1 MKQKTIKYEGLY
13 ASCFMPVLPRKKK
26 EKKEKKETKI
36 MNEQFSIAGKV
47 AVITGAGGVLGGSIA
62 KCFMQQGAKVVAVD
76 IRQKQLDKR
85 VEELKTY
92 GEDVIGIVGNVLD
105 ISSLERLADDIVAK
119 WGRIDILLN
128 IAGGNMPGA
137 TLAPDQHFYDM
148 DISCWEK
155 VTNLNMN
162 GTVYP
167 SLVFSKVMAKQGK
180 GCIVNV
186 SSMAA
191 YSAITRVPGY
201 SAAKTAVANFT
212 QWLASELALKY
223 GDGIRVNAI
232 APGFFIGDQNRAVLI
247 NPDGSLT
254 DRSKKVL
261 AKTPMKRFGD
271 INELNGAVQFLC
283 SDAASFVTGALL
295 PIDGGFSAF
304 SGV

>member
-1 MKQKTIKYEGLY
+1 
-13 ASCFMPVLPRKKK
+13 
-26 EKKEKKETKI
+26 
-36 MNEQFSIAGKV
+36 MNELFSIAGKV
-47 AVITGAGGVLGGSIA
+47 AVITGAGGVLGGSMA
-62 KCFMQQGAKVVAVD
+62 KHFVQQGAKVVAVD
-76 IRQKQLDKR
+76 IRQEQLDKR
-85 VEELKTY
+85 VAELEQQG
-92 GEDVIGIVGNVLD
+92 GEVMGVVGNVLEVA
-105 ISSLERLADDIVAK
+105 SLENLAEQVVSR
-119 WGRIDILLN
+119 WGKIDILLN

-137 TLAPDQHFYDM
+137 TLEPEQHFYDM
-148 DISCWEK
+148 DITCWEK

-167 SLVFSKVMAKQGK
+167 SMVFGKVMAKQKK

-201 SAAKTAVANFT
+201 SAAKSAVANFT
-212 QWLASELALKY
+212 QWLASEMALKY

-232 APGFFIGDQNRAVLI
+232 APGFFIGDQNRRVLI

-254 DRSKKVL
+254 ERSRKVL

-271 INELNGAVQFLC
+271 ITELNGAVQFLC
-283 SDAASFVTGALL
+283 SDAASFITGALL

>member
-1 MKQKTIKYEGLY
+1 M
-13 ASCFMPVLPRKKK
+13 
-26 EKKEKKETKI
+26 

-62 KCFMQQGAKVVAVD
+62 KCFMEQGAKVVAVD
-76 IRQKQLDKR
+76 IRQEQLDKR

-105 ISSLERLADDIVAK
+105 IASLEKLADDIVAK
-119 WGRIDILLN
+119 WGRVDILLN

-137 TLAPDQHFYDM
+137 TLAPDQNFFDM
-148 DISCWEK
+148 DIACWDK
-155 VTNLNMN
+155 VTSLNMN

-232 APGFFIGDQNRAVLI
+232 APGFI

>member
-1 MKQKTIKYEGLY
+1 MRGYTLH
-13 ASCFMPVLPRKKK
+13 ALCPCFPYKK
-26 EKKEKKETKI
+26 EKERKKETKI

-76 IRQKQLDKR
+76 IRQEQLDKR

-105 ISSLERLADDIVAK
+105 IASLEKLADDIVAK

>member
-1 MKQKTIKYEGLY
+1 
-13 ASCFMPVLPRKKK
+13 
-26 EKKEKKETKI
+26 

-76 IRQKQLDKR
+76 IRQEQLDKR

-105 ISSLERLADDIVAK
+105 IASLEKLADDIVAK

-283 SDAASFVTGALL
+283 SDAASLQVHCFLSTEV
-295 PIDGGFSAF
+295 SAH
-304 SGV
+304 SAEYNKSIRQE